1 MAWRFP
7 FPSAAAVPATEYDD
21 ARPLHHGVM
30 YESPVLD
37 VVVLAE
43 FPLHSTEKRVGETA
57 GEAGDATSLRYS
69 QTSLRYSQVS
79 YRCVF
84 FLGKKKSPTA
94 TGVGSFVAAGLGRS
108 RFFFNLGRSS

>member
-1 MAWRFP
+1 VAWRFP

-21 ARPLHHGVM
+21 ARPPHHGVM

-69 QTSLRYSQVS
+69 QVS

-108 RFFFNLGRSS
+108 SFFF